1 MPVEENL
8 QSMGYVLPAV
18 AKPVASYVPAVRTGN
33 LIFVSGQVPTE
44 SGQMKWHGQVGADL
58 SEDDAYDA
66 ARTAA
71 LNALAALKSVAGD
84 LDNVRRIVR
93 VTGYVSSDP
102 GFTNQSVVVDGA
114 SDFLVKL
121 FGDRGQHARVAI
133 GVAALPLDAPVEIEL
148 IAEVG

>member
-1 MPVEENL
+1 MAVEQDL
-8 QSMGYVLPAV
+8 KSMGYNLPPV

-33 LIFVSGQVPTE
+33 LVFVSGQLPTE
-44 SGQMKWHGQVGADL
+44 SGQLKWRGQVGDEV

-66 ARTAA
+66 ARVAA
-71 LNALAALKSVAGD
+71 LNALAALSAEIGS
-84 LDNVRRIVR
+84 LDSVRRIVR
-93 VTGYVSSDP
+93 VTGYVSSID

-121 FGDRGQHARVAI
+121 FGDKGHHARVAV
-133 GVAALPLDAPVEIEL
+133 GVAQLPLDAPVEIEL